1 MVLCVGGGDKEEP
14 DYYKVL
20 GVKRSAKPREIKASY
35 RKLALKYHPDKN
47 PKKTEAATKKFA
59 RISEAYDTLSDPEK
73 KKQYD
78 LSLEDKGG
86 GFGGFGGG
94 RGGGFQQGGQNGFS
108 FSFGGNGGGSHG
120 FPGFGGFDFG
130 GFGGGG
136 GFGGFGGGRGSG
148 GGGRQGGGQTDPYK
162 GSTVHPLSDKVF
174 PLYKKDSKFIWI
186 IVFSSASNG
195 KSIQISSDFKK

>member
-1 MVLCVGGGDKEEP
+1 MHCAGGKDKEDA

-35 RKLALKYHPDKN
+35 RKLALKYLPDKN
-47 PKKTEAATKKFA
+47 PKKTDAATKKFA

-86 GFGGFGGG
+86 GFSGGFGGG
-94 RGGGFQQGGQNGFS
+94 HGGGGFQQGGGQNGFS
-108 FSFGGNGGGSHG
+108 FNFGGNGGGSHG

-130 GFGGGG
+130 GAFGNGGQ
-136 GFGGFGGGRGSG
+136 GR
-148 GGGRQGGGQTDPYK
+148 GGRQGGGQTDPYK
-162 GSTVHPLSDKVF
+162 GSTVHPLSDR
-174 PLYKKDSKFIWI
+174 DR
-186 IVFSSASNG
+186 
-195 KSIQISSDFKK
+195 